1 MVNDMQK
8 NPEILAPAGSIE
20 TLYAALDMGADAV
33 YVGAQR
39 FGARAFAKNPTIE
52 ELVSAITYAHLRGKR
67 IYLTTNT
74 LLMDSELDELVTM
87 IKPLVDAGLDAAIV
101 QDPGVLIKL
110 HEAYPTLDL
119 HASTQMAIFS
129 GEEAE
134 LLRPYGVT
142 RFVPARE
149 LSIEEIRQA
158 RAQTDLEIEVFV
170 HGALCVCYS
179 GWCLMSEYIGG
190 RSGNR
195 GMCAGPCRL
204 PYTRPDSGRTS
215 FELNSKDSETLLHI
229 PELIEAG
236 IDSFKIEGRMKSME
250 YASYLAYL
258 YRRYSDIYLDEGYD
272 YYRDLV
278 ENTESVLHK
287 ERRNAMELYNRGGF
301 FPSYLFAK
309 DDEVTIEPQIKGH
322 YGLKV
327 GHVTAVNRTR
337 QIKESSCEILI
348 EKQLY
353 PHDVL
358 AIRNSS
364 GETVYEFTVGAG
376 AMSGSIADV
385 SIGFSSV
392 SEGDEI
398 FRTKNATLLS
408 MIGGMIGES
417 GLKSMLPIRG
427 RWIGK
432 IGQAAALEISAD
444 IFVPAKHMPGEP
456 HEVMDLEKRTVSV
469 SATGMM
475 VEPASNA
482 PVTSLDVRERL
493 SSLGGTGYTWDAL
506 VVDME
511 EGAFIPLK
519 AIKELRRLAIAELEK
534 EALKIWRAISE
545 TRYHDERA
553 SMTEVGSMHEKQAED
568 RKPEDNTYV
577 SDVDTD
583 GATWI
588 SVSNMSQLEC
598 VVEILKDVSRKG
610 KYVLHVKLGG
620 FSGVQ
625 LDEIHTMWM
634 VFRKYKSDIV
644 WAFSLPRAFRGR
656 EKEEKMSELAAFF
669 EKCFTK
675 DAAVRKAEEESIE
688 KVDNSGHRVL
698 FVANSLASIVF
709 RNKYA
714 KSFPMI
720 AYENMYMEN
729 SLAKRFYGELGVG
742 STMPKRSYG
751 RIPVMI
757 SAHRIAEGEI
767 RTPKGDEFIVV
778 KPEGVSYRVIYT
790 KDRITSEK
798 DTDKNEGSGVWV
810 DFSIENEEEVKEVLG
825 KWL

>member
-1 MVNDMQK
+1 MNDMLK

-39 FGARAFAKNPTIE
+39 FGARAFAKNPTTE
-52 ELVSAITYAHLRGKR
+52 ELIRAITYAHLRGKR

-74 LLMDSELDELVTM
+74 LLTDSELDELVTM
-87 IKPLVDAGLDAAIV
+87 IEPLVEAGLDAAIV

-110 HEAYPTLDL
+110 HEAFPTLDL

-149 LSIEEIRQA
+149 LSIEEIRTA

-179 GWCLMSEYIGG
+179 GWCLMSEHIGG

-204 PYTRPDSGRTS
+204 PYTRPDSGKTS
-215 FELNSKDSETLLHI
+215 YELNSKDSETLLHI

-272 YYRDLV
+272 HYRDLV

-301 FPSYLFAK
+301 FSSYLFAK
-309 DDEVTIEPQIKGH
+309 PDEPTIEPHIKGH
-322 YGLKV
+322 YGLRV

-398 FRTKNATLLS
+398 YRTKNATLLS

-427 RWIGK
+427 KWTGK
-432 IGQAAALEISAD
+432 IGQAASLTISAD
-444 IFVPAKHMPGEP
+444 VFVPAKPEQAGQ
-456 HEVMDLEKRTVSV
+456 HEVMDLERKTVSV
-469 SATGMM
+469 SASGMM
-475 VEPASNA
+475 VEPASKT

-506 VVDME
+506 VVDMD

-519 AIKELRRLAIAELEK
+519 AIKELRRIAIDDIEK
-534 EALKIWRAISE
+534 AALKAWAEATLAGRIARARVSARNTPDDKSE
-545 TRYHDERA
+545 HDSSSEA
-553 SMTEVGSMHEKQAED
+553 VNDPDSSGIK
-568 RKPEDNTYV
+568 K
-577 SDVDTD
+577 
-583 GATWI
+583 ATWI
-588 SVSNMSQLEC
+588 SIANMEQLEC
-598 VVEILKDVSRKG
+598 VVAFLKDVSREG
-610 KYVLHVKLGG
+610 EIVLHVKLGG

-625 LDEIHTMWM
+625 LDKIHTMWM

-644 WAFSLPRAFRGR
+644 WAFSLPRAFRGT
-656 EKEEKMSELAAFF
+656 EKEEKLPELADFF

-675 DAAVRKAEEESIE
+675 DSAVRKAEEESVT
-688 KVDNSGHRVL
+688 KADPKPHSVL
-698 FVANSLASIVF
+698 FVVNSLASIVF

-714 KSFPMI
+714 KSFPMF
-720 AYENMYMEN
+720 ADENMYMEN
-729 SLAKRFYGELGVG
+729 SLARKFYEQMGIVQ
-742 STMPKRSYG
+742 MPKRSYG
-751 RIPVMI
+751 RIPVMT
-757 SAHRIAEGEI
+757 SAHQIKEGEI
-767 RTPKGDEFIVV
+767 RTPKRDEFIVV
-778 KPEGVSYRVIYT
+778 KPEGVGYRVIYT
-790 KDRITSEK
+790 KEPADQDGDAHGK
-798 DTDKNEGSGVWV
+798 DGSGYRI
-810 DFSIENEEEVKEVLG
+810 DFSIETEDEVKEVLS

>member
-1 MVNDMQK
+1 MAK

-39 FGARAFAKNPTIE
+39 FGARAFAKNPTID
-52 ELVSAITYAHLRGKR
+52 ELTKAITYAHLRGKR

-74 LLMDSELDELVTM
+74 LLNDGELDELVTL
-87 IKPLVDAGLDAAIV
+87 IKPLVEAGLDATIV

-110 HEAYPTLDL
+110 HEAYPSLDL

-134 LLRPYGVT
+134 LFRPYGVT

-149 LSIEEIRQA
+149 LTIEEIRQA
-158 RAQTDLEIEVFV
+158 RAQTDLEMEVFV

-179 GWCLMSEYIGG
+179 GWCLMSEKIGG

-204 PYTRPDSGRTS
+204 PYTRPGTDKPSY
-215 FELNSKDSETLLHI
+215 ELNSKDSETLLHI

-258 YRRYSDIYLDEGYD
+258 YRRYSDIYLDEGPD
-272 YYRDLV
+272 RYRDLV

-309 DDEVTIEPQIKGH
+309 DDDATIEPHIKGH

-327 GHVTAVNRTR
+327 GTVTAVNRTR
-337 QIKESSCEILI
+337 QIKESTCEILI

-358 AIRNSS
+358 AVRNAS

-376 AMSGSIADV
+376 AMSGSVADV

-398 FRTKNATLLS
+398 YRTKNATLLS

-417 GLKSMLPIRG
+417 GLRNMLPIRG
-427 RWIGK
+427 KWIGK
-432 IGQAAALEISAD
+432 IGQAAELEISTD
-444 IFVPAKHMPGEP
+444 IFVPAKPEPGVQ
-456 HEVMDLEKRTVSV
+456 HEVMDLDRKTVCI

-475 VEPASNA
+475 IEPASNA
-482 PVTSLDVRERL
+482 PVTPLDVRERL
-493 SSLGGTGYTWDAL
+493 SSLGGTGYTWDSL
-506 VVDME
+506 VVDMD

-519 AIKELRRLAIAELEK
+519 AIKELRRLAIEELEK
-534 EALKIWRAISE
+534 AAGKVWKDAVQDGRIARARVSA
-545 TRYHDERA
+545 RNRADEE
-553 SMTEVGSMHEKQAED
+553 SD
-568 RKPEDNTYV
+568 RHTKDESIKTPGVSTY
-577 SDVDTD
+577 DK
-583 GATWI
+583 ATWI
-588 SVSNMSQLEC
+588 SVANMEQLTC
-598 VVEILKDVSRKG
+598 VVAFLKNVSRKG
-610 KYVLHVKLGG
+610 KIVLHVKLGG

-625 LDEIHTMWM
+625 LDDIHTMWM
-634 VFRKYKSDIV
+634 VFKKYNTDIV
-644 WAFSLPRAFRGR
+644 WAFSLPRAYRGR
-656 EKEEKMSELAAFF
+656 EKEQNQSEFAAFF
-669 EKCFTK
+669 EKCFTERESLIKK
-675 DAAVRKAEEESIE
+675 DETDDTDLAAKYGDI
-688 KVDNSGHRVL
+688 
-698 FVANSLASIVF
+698 FVVNSLASIVF

-714 KSFPMI
+714 KDLPML
-720 AYENMYMEN
+720 ADENMYMEN
-729 SLAKRFYGELGVG
+729 SLAQKFYNDLGIG
-742 STMPKRSYG
+742 KMPMRTYG
-751 RIPVMI
+751 RIPVMT

-767 RTPKGDEFIVV
+767 RTPKRDEFIVV
-778 KPEGVSYRVIYT
+778 KPEGVDYRVIYT
-790 KDRITSEK
+790 KELVGQTDVDRK
-798 DTDKNEGSGVWV
+798 DGASVRL
-810 DFSIENEEEVKEVLG
+810 DFSIETEEQVKEVLD